1 MYSYTVHT
9 LRWANWLLSIFS
21 TSTSVGW
28 YQEDNV
34 RWNRSSINKGY
45 LRQNNVEVKDLATIP
60 PDMPPAEQVLHIVGQ
75 HDMVWCRILT
85 PKPLQALAMMLQEER
100 GLISQ
105 HQIRHIA
112 GQIKE
117 LSVGSGAL
125 QPDIAI

>member
-1 MYSYTVHT
+1 
-9 LRWANWLLSIFS
+9 
-21 TSTSVGW
+21 
-28 YQEDNV
+28 
-34 RWNRSSINKGY
+34 
-45 LRQNNVEVKDLATIP
+45 
-60 PDMPPAEQVLHIVGQ
+60 MPPAEQVLHILGQ

-117 LSVGSGAL
+117 LLVGSGAL